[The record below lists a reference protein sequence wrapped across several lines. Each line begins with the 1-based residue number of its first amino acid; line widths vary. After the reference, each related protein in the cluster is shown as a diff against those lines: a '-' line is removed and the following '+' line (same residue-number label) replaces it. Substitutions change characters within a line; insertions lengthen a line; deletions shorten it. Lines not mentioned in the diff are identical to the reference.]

1 MKSDF
6 MATTIAKDT
15 GSMSWLTVN
24 LPLEASIVSSA
35 ATDEVFY
42 RHFSIAF
49 WKQV

>member
-1 MKSDF
+1 
-6 MATTIAKDT
+6 
-15 GSMSWLTVN
+15 MSWLTVN